1 MKIRDENGHYTEEYV
16 KLLLETIR
24 ELREEITNG
33 K

>member
-24 ELREEITNG
+24 LIVEG
-33 K
+33 SK